1 MKTNDM
7 KQGFL
12 DEIVWEIKVP
22 IFKNNLIL
30 KQLGIAIGIPFG
42 ALVIF
47 LIAIRAYNGVLLIG
61 ITFCFALL
69 LIAIV
74 FRGTYDVRYELTDV
88 DICCLTQKSQEEKVK
103 ILSILTVLFGLFK
116 SNPTVTGAGLLS
128 YKSTKVKIPFKRIRK
143 IKYYKPKRLIMV
155 YGGFTENIALFC
167 TDENYST
174 VQQFI
179 QARKG
184 DA

>member
-1 MKTNDM
+1 MSDK
-7 KQGFL
+7 KQESL
-12 DEIVWEIKVP
+12 NNLIWEIKVP

-30 KQLGIAIGIPFG
+30 KQLGIAVGIPFG
-42 ALVIF
+42 VLVIF
-47 LIAIRAYNGVLLIG
+47 LIAIRAYNGIFLIG
-61 ITFCFALL
+61 ITVALALL

-74 FRGTYDVRYELTDV
+74 FKGTYDVRYEINDAG
-88 DICCLTQKSQEEKVK
+88 ISCFTQKPQDKKVK
-103 ILSILTVLFGLFK
+103 ILSILTVLFGVFRN
-116 SNPTVTGAGLLS
+116 NPTVAGAGLLS
-128 YKSTKVKIPFKRIRK
+128 YKSTKVIIPFKRIRK
-143 IKYYKPKRLIMV
+143 IKYFEPKRLIVV

-179 QARKG
+179 QAGKG